1 MRWSIVR
8 LIWLRELRDQ
18 LRDRRTIFMI
28 AVLPIVLYPILGVG
42 VMQFALGFLRR
53 PSIVGMYGH
62 ENLPRDT
69 PSSPGYTPALAA
81 SWLGLTPLSAGGT
94 MSRLATA
101 HVLAESCQIVDTR
114 SYPPLLET
122 VDDQVRIDRQWFETS
137 EGPESLPI
145 KLLPWN
151 PGPPA
156 VHADREDQDASL
168 RAVLSAVDRQPL
180 DAKEVDLLLIVPPD
194 FLRQVAHEGRATL
207 LVLFRDDDDR
217 SRLVNARVAG
227 VLARWKK
234 SLKDIRL
241 VRHGL
246 PVDFDEVFEV
256 QDADRSQA
264 ENKRPRGIFDLMV
277 RIFPFLLVLWSLAGA
292 LYPAVD
298 LCAGEKERGTMET
311 LLITPASRDEIVWG
325 KFLTIWVF
333 SGATA
338 LLNLASMGLT
348 TWQLGSQLPAE
359 AVRPGA
365 ILWCVV
371 LVLPM
376 SALFSALCLAIGAY
390 ARSSKEGQYYLM
402 PLFLITMPLIFLTL
416 SPGVELNAF
425 YSLVPVTGVALLL
438 QGMMTAPS
446 LEQAPLRY
454 LIPVLV
460 PIVLYSWLAL
470 RWAIE
475 QFKSEE
481 VLFREAERLD
491 LRLWF
496 RHLFRDKEPW
506 PNAGQAWFCFGLI
519 VVLRWL
525 SFGLGERWS
534 LVARTSISY
543 VAFVAVPALMMALLL
558 TTRPASGLGLRLPT
572 LRALLVAVP
581 LAMLMLPLLSGLTPF
596 VLEQFP
602 HLKQMLTE
610 RNPLTEELWSPD
622 PTRSRAV
629 PSWLDGALLAILPAV
644 CDELAFRGFILSGLR
659 RRFQPWTAIVLGSFL
674 FALYQANV
682 FQVLPGFVL
691 GLVLGMLTVRTGS
704 ILPGIVLHVMYN
716 GLLITLAWFVGR
728 LGYPGGETGT
738 LRLTWLLGS
747 GVCTLMAGLL
757 LWRLSEFGYHR
768 WAREEAT
775 LLAPPPKRLD

>member
-1 MRWSIVR
+1 V
-8 LIWLRELRDQ
+8 
-18 LRDRRTIFMI
+18 
-28 AVLPIVLYPILGVG
+28 A
-42 VMQFALGFLRR
+42 
-53 PSIVGMYGH
+53 
-62 ENLPRDT
+62 
-69 PSSPGYTPALAA
+69 
-81 SWLGLTPLSAGGT
+81 
-94 MSRLATA
+94 
-101 HVLAESCQIVDTR
+101 
-114 SYPPLLET
+114 
-122 VDDQVRIDRQWFETS
+122 
-137 EGPESLPI
+137 
-145 KLLPWN
+145 
-151 PGPPA
+151 
-156 VHADREDQDASL
+156 
-168 RAVLSAVDRQPL
+168 AVLSQ
-180 DAKEVDLLLIVPPD
+180 
-194 FLRQVAHEGRATL
+194 
-207 LVLFRDDDDR
+207 
-217 SRLVNARVAG
+217 
-227 VLARWKK
+227 WKR
-234 SLKDIRL
+234 SLKEIRL
-241 VRHGL
+241 VRRGL
-246 PVDFDEVFEV
+246 PADFDEVFDV
-256 QDADRSQA
+256 RDADRSQA
-264 ENKRPRGIFDLMV
+264 ETRKQRGVFDLMV

-348 TWQLGSQLPAE
+348 TWQLGNQLPAE
-359 AVRPGA
+359 AVRLGA

-402 PLFLITMPLIFLTL
+402 PLFLVTMPLIFLTL

-438 QGMMTAPS
+438 QGMMAAPS
-446 LEQAPLRY
+446 LDQAPLRY
-454 LIPVLV
+454 FLPVLA

-491 LRLWF
+491 LALWF

-519 VVLRWL
+519 IVLRWL

-534 LVARTSISY
+534 IAARTSISY
-543 VAFVAVPALMMALLL
+543 LAFVGVPALMMALLF
-558 TTRPASGLGLRLPT
+558 TSRPVHALGLRLPT
-572 LRALLVAVP
+572 WRALLVAVP

-622 PTRSRAV
+622 PTRSRPV
-629 PSWLDGALLAILPAV
+629 PSWLDGLLLALLPAV

-659 RRFQPWTAIVLGSFL
+659 RRFQPWTAIFLGGFL

-682 FQVLPGFVL
+682 FQVLPAFLL
-691 GLVLGMLTVRTGS
+691 GLVLGVLTLRTGS
-704 ILPGIVLHVMYN
+704 IVPGIILHVLYN
-716 GLLITLAWFVGR
+716 GMLISLAWFVDR
-728 LGYPGGETGT
+728 LGYQREEMGT
-738 LRLTWLLGS
+738 LKLVWLVGS
-747 GVCTLMAGLL
+747 AVCTLLAGLL

-768 WAREEAT
+768 WAREEAS
-775 LLAPPPKRLD
+775 LLAPPKRLD